1 MVYPSAKGGRNYC
14 LSLYRL
20 MGLKEYR
27 EKRDFARTTEP
38 EGKES
43 TGSGRRFVV
52 HEHQASHLHY
62 DLRLEMDGVLKSWA
76 VPKGVPEEAGVKRL
90 AVRVEDHP
98 LDYIDFSG
106 RIPEGQYGAGIVNIW
121 DKGSYRL
128 IKKSDDH
135 LEIVFEGK
143 RLKGEYTLVHTRD
156 KNWLIFKRTDQ

>member
-1 MVYPSAKGGRNYC
+1 
-14 LSLYRL
+14 
-20 MGLKEYR
+20 MGLKEYK

-43 TGSGRRFVV
+43 PGGGHRFVV
-52 HEHQASHLHY
+52 HEHHASHLHY

-76 VPKGVPEEAGVKRL
+76 VPKGVPEEPGIKRL
-90 AVRVEDHP
+90 AVHVEDHP
-98 LDYIDFSG
+98 LEYIDFSG

-121 DKGSYRL
+121 DSGNYRL

-156 KNWLIFKRTDQ
+156 KNWLLFKRVAQ